1 MKICELY
8 AFLNE
13 KMPPSLSCPWDNDG
27 LMCCPDGEAE
37 VRRVLVALDVT
48 GRVIDEA
55 VAGGY
60 DLIVSHHPMVFDPL
74 KRVESS
80 DPVAKK
86 VIRLIREGI
95 SVMSFHTRLDAVEG
109 GVNDT
114 LAQLIGL
121 CDAQAFG
128 PKDEEIGRIGYLPTP
143 MPLAEF
149 AARVKALTGAQMVQ
163 TSDAGKAVHRV
174 AILGGSGSSFL
185 QAAIDAGADTYFS
198 GELKHNWLTDAPDLG
213 INLVAAGH
221 FDTEDPVCKTLCAWI
236 KEADATVRVHIVNS
250 NPVRVI

>member
-13 KMPPSLSCPWDNDG
+13 KMPASLSCPWDNDG
-27 LMCCPDGEAE
+27 LMCCPDTEAE

-60 DLIVSHHPMVFDPL
+60 DLIVSHHPMVFSPL
-74 KRVESS
+74 KRVEPS

-95 SVMSFHTRLDAVEG
+95 SVMSFHTRLDAAEG

-114 LAQLIGL
+114 LAGLIDL
-121 CDAQAFG
+121 RDARPFG
-128 PKDEEIGRIGYLPTP
+128 PAGEEIGRIGYLPDP

-149 AARVKALTGAQMVQ
+149 AATVKRLTGAQCVQ
-163 TSDAGKAVHRV
+163 VSDAGREVHRV

-185 QAAIDAGADTYFS
+185 QSAIDVGADTYFS
-198 GELKHNWLTDAPDLG
+198 GELKHNWLIDAPDLG
-213 INLVAAGH
+213 MNLVAAGH

-236 KEADATVRVHIVNS
+236 KEADATARVNIVNS